1 MFLWVNYEQRIA
13 KESIMFTLMYPTR
26 VFFGRDALEQ
36 LGPEVIYWGEK
47 VLLVTGKSAMRK
59 SGILDKITAIM
70 KSAKIE
76 FSLFDKVEHDPSLK
90 TVDEGIKFLREEKCD
105 IVVGL
110 GGGSALDA
118 AKAIASLARQPGTIW
133 EYYASKEIKEEGL
146 PFLALPTTAGTG
158 AEITNN
164 SVLTDRNK
172 ATKKSI
178 RSLFMIAKVALV
190 APELTLSL
198 PPQITAYTGMDAF
211 TQALESYVSRTSNP
225 VSDSLALPA
234 IEIIYHSLPEA
245 VQDGGNIEVRERMAL
260 GSLFSAMA
268 FSNSGL
274 GAVHGLAHPIGA
286 HFNIPH
292 GLACAVLL
300 PHIISFNLRA
310 KRDKFKQIAEKI
322 GVEKVEDLPSVIK
335 KFLEKVNLP
344 LDFKSYGVSQA
355 DFSSI
360 IAECRS
366 SSMGKNPRQL
376 SDEDLREIL
385 ELVA

>member
-1 MFLWVNYEQRIA
+1 
-13 KESIMFTLMYPTR
+13 MFTLMYPTR
-26 VFFGRDALEQ
+26 VIFGRGALEQ
-36 LGPEVIYWGEK
+36 LNPEVIYWGEK

-59 SGILDKITAIM
+59 SGILDKITAII

-90 TVDEGIKFLREEKCD
+90 TVHEGIKFLREEKCD

-118 AKAIASLARQPGTIW
+118 AKAIASLARQPGTVW
-133 EYYASKEIKEEGL
+133 EYYAGKEIKEEGL

-211 TQALESYVSRTSNP
+211 TQALESYVSKTSNP

-245 VQDGGNIEVRERMAL
+245 VQNGGNIEVRERMAL
-260 GSLFSAMA
+260 GSLFSGMA

-300 PHIISFNLRA
+300 PHIIGFNLRA

-322 GVEKVEDLPSVIK
+322 GVEKVGDLPSVIK

-344 LDFKSYGVSQA
+344 LDFKGYGISRA
-355 DFSSI
+355 DFSTI